1 MASTTQ
7 LFDTGQGATGL
18 FTTNSTFTPK
28 IKEIPRLK
36 RMGGHLVS
44 SVLATTGD
52 EECVPDDLVKND
64 VLAIPFFFNTNDVF
78 PAIHTVD
85 TFTIT
90 WAIRTGQTAAATL
103 VMTVIIEGIEI
114 TGHKLGELQEG
125 VLYLKPDGYTGPTY
139 TPGS

>member
-1 MASTTQ
+1 MATATQ
-7 LFDTGQGATGL
+7 LFDTGQGATAL

-36 RMGGHLVS
+36 RMGGALES
-44 SVLATTGD
+44 SILATTGD
-52 EECVPDDLVKND
+52 KEYVPNDLVEND

-78 PAIHTVD
+78 PPIHTVD

-90 WAIRTGQTAAATL
+90 WAIRTGQTSATTL
-103 VMTVIIEGIEI
+103 VMTVIIEGFEI

-125 VLYLKPDGYTGPTY
+125 VMYLKPDGYTGPTL
-139 TPGS
+139 TQGS